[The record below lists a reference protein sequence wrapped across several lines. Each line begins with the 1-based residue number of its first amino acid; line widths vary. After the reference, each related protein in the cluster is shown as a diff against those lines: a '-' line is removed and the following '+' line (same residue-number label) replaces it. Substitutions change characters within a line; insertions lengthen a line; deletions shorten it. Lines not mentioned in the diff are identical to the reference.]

1 MFLLFISLGKWD
13 KMVWWEL
20 FHTGIIVL
28 CKMKQKSGG
37 LVNSEDKCTEVFLVF
52 YIFVDAK
59 THIFIGGLLYPWLV
73 VLVIIR
79 A

>member
-1 MFLLFISLGKWD
+1 MGVTD
-13 KMVWWEL
+13 
-20 FHTGIIVL
+20 
-28 CKMKQKSGG
+28 

-52 YIFVDAK
+52 YVSVDAK